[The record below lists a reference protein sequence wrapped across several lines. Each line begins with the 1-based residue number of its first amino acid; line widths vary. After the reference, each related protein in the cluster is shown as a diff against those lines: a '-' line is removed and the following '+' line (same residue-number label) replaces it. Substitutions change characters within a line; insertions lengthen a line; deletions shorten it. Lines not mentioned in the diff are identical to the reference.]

1 MKTSEVFI
9 KSLEIR
15 DNLKKNADSEENPID
30 DSLLP
35 VLPYRISRGISL
47 IIIGQDPTIQNEVA
61 REDIEYTL
69 NLDKAGALKT
79 YIRQICEGLNISF
92 ENIYATNVF
101 KYFYTIPPAQT
112 IHILQAHLDLNLAL
126 LKEELSTFSNAKII
140 TLGEPVLKLLAGQ
153 DQMVRNF
160 WGYDGNPFSYCSAIN
175 NRLGRNFYP
184 FPHQPSIR
192 KVFYREH
199 LSDYIVFVQNNL

>member
-1 MKTSEVFI
+1 MKPSEVFI

-15 DNLKKNADSEENPID
+15 DNLKKNADFEENQID
-30 DSLLP
+30 DFLLP

-47 IIIGQDPTIQNEVA
+47 IIIGQDPTVQNEIA

-112 IHILQAHLDLNLAL
+112 MHILQAHLELNLAL
-126 LKEELSTFSNAKII
+126 LKEEITTFPNAKII
-140 TLGEPVLKLLAGQ
+140 TLGEPVLQLLAGEEQ
-153 DQMVRNF
+153 KVRNF
-160 WGYDGNPFSYCSAIN
+160 WGYNGNPFSYCSAIN
-175 NRLGRNFYP
+175 NSLGRNFYP

-199 LSDYIVFVQNNL
+199 LRDYIEFVRNH